1 MSAEIAII
9 NRETVT
15 ETTAGKWL
23 SAFMRRGATIAA

>member
-15 ETTAGKWL
+15 VSITGKWL
-23 SAFMRRGATIAA
+23 SACMRRGATIAA

>member
-15 ETTAGKWL
+15 DTTAGKWF
-23 SAFMRRGATIAA
+23 STCMRHGATIAA